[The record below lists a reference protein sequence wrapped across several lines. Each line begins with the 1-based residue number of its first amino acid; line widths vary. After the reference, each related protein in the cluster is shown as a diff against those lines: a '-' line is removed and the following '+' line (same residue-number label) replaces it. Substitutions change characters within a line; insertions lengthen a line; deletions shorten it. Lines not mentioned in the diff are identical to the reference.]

1 MKTLLNIFAS
11 FLLLFNGTGALYGGW
26 NLITH
31 PDGSSLQLPLQLLN
45 HTPFDDYFI
54 PGVILF
60 IANGLFSIFVFGMIL
75 LQTKTYEWL
84 IVTQGIIL
92 SGWIFIQII
101 LIHTV
106 NFLHVLLGLTGVSM
120 IASGILL
127 KRLAKEA
134 VKQN

>member
-1 MKTLLNIFAS
+1 LKTLLNIFAS

-45 HTPFDDYFI
+45 HTPFDNYFI

-60 IANGLFSIFVFGMIL
+60 IANGLFSIATFVVFLLRYRNYAWFVVAQGLIL
-75 LQTKTYEWL
+75 T
-84 IVTQGIIL
+84 
-92 SGWIFIQII
+92 GWIAIQVV
-101 LIHTV
+101 LIQTI
-106 NFLHVLLGLTGVSM
+106 NFLHMTLGLTGISM
-120 IASGILL
+120 IASGLLL

-134 VKQN
+134 IKQS

>member
-60 IANGLFSIFVFGMIL
+60 IANGLFSNFVFGMIL